1 MKKISYL
8 TLILSAFCFLTN
20 CSTPKSTAEV
30 KVTSNSG
37 YDILGTES
45 IGYGKNRDAA
55 IENAKEQAFTNLLFR
70 GIPGSSHNRAMVGNE
85 TSSKNQHKDYFDDF
99 FNKKGYN
106 KFVRSCSEGQYS
118 RKDKSIKCNIS
129 INVKALRTDLE
140 QNNIIRGFGL

>member
-106 KFVRSCSEGQYS
+106 KLSWLLVLLPLVAMFLLIGLL
-118 RKDKSIKCNIS
+118 IL
-129 INVKALRTDLE
+129 ALSH
-140 QNNIIRGFGL
+140 N

>member
-55 IENAKEQAFTNLLFR
+55 IENSKEQSFNNLLFR
-70 GIPGSSHNRAMVGNE
+70 GIPGSSHNRAMLEMKHLLKINIKIILMIFLTKKVTINLLE
-85 TSSKNQHKDYFDDF
+85 VVVKD
-99 FNKKGYN
+99 
-106 KFVRSCSEGQYS
+106 
-118 RKDKSIKCNIS
+118 SIPEKIK
-129 INVKALRTDLE
+129 V
-140 QNNIIRGFGL
+140 